1 MQIISSFFDNLKQ
14 KTTNPFFGTLI
25 FVWLI
30 RNWELVYTLFNFDKD
45 CNLADKKSFIIN
57 YYSSRSIWTELLYN
71 VGISLILMIFAY
83 LLIVLTRVFVNW
95 VEHKIIPEL
104 NLKFVSKL
112 VVNSSRYDESE
123 KQRIEN
129 YNALVAERENINKLE
144 LKNSELKNNLGNLSL
159 ELTKS
164 EIGVKNL
171 DFEKSELIIRNT
183 NLESSKDTLE
193 ANLKISDNELSKA
206 KRKLDWIDQLSMA
219 KERLYIGDKISPFIF
234 DLYVKLE
241 EMDSALVAFYL
252 FAENIQKKEEL
263 ESEFNPL
270 FTSFF
275 IDNYMF
281 YNKLFID
288 DLEYKKTKNFIL
300 TEYGEE
306 LVKYRKILNEEYRD
320 AKNRALPKATIEK
333 L

>member
-30 RNWELVYTLFNFDKD
+30 RNWELVYTLFNFDND
-45 CNLADKKSFIIN
+45 CDLSDKKHFIID
-57 YYSSRSIWTELLYN
+57 YYTSRNVWIELLSN
-71 VGISLILMIFAY
+71 VGFSLLLMIFAY
-83 LLIVLTRVFVNW
+83 LLLVLTRVFVNW

-112 VVNSSRYDESE
+112 VVNTSRYEESE

-129 YNALVAERENINKLE
+129 YNSLVAERENMNKLE
-144 LKNSELKNNLGNLSL
+144 LKNSELKNTLSSLSL

-164 EIGVKNL
+164 EIGIKNL
-171 DFEKSELIIRNT
+171 ESEKVELITQNK
-183 NLESSKDTLE
+183 NLESSKNTFE
-193 ANLKISDNELSKA
+193 ANLKISENELVKA
-206 KRKLDWIDQLSMA
+206 KRILDWIDQLNIS
-219 KERLYIGDKISPFIF
+219 KERLFIGDKISPFIF

-252 FAENIQKKEEL
+252 LANNIHKKEDL

-275 IDNYMF
+275 VDNYMV

-288 DLEYKKTKNFIL
+288 DAEYKKTKNFIL

-306 LVKYRKILNEEYRD
+306 LVKYQKILNDEYRD
-320 AKNRALPKATIEK
+320 AKNRFLKK
-333 L
+333 